1 MMLVIDAGSTKSAS
15 VGVFA
20 IALEPMCLR
29 LESIAIPSRGSLSYS
44 AYPISCKA
52 LDVAKA

>member
-1 MMLVIDAGSTKSAS
+1 MILVIDAGSTKSAS

-20 IALEPMCLR
+20 ITPEPMWSR
-29 LESIAIPSRGSLSYS
+29 LESIAIPSRGSFSYS
-44 AYPISCKA
+44 AYLISCKA